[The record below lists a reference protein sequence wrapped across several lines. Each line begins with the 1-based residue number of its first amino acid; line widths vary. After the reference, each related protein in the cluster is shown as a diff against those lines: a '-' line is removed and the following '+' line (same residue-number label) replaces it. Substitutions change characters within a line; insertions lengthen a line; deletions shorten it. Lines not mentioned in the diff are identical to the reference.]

1 MFKVFSL
8 EKNQAFQSQN
18 MIWVEK
24 RDFLPK
30 IRKKDH
36 WLALYL
42 VNTLYHTSI
51 YLVDI
56 GARYHLDHAYN
67 YRKAHLCMYSLMS
80 ECPKKKKIKIE
91 WLDVMHVLSVC
102 FLTIAKYKS
111 RLA

>member
-30 IRKKDH
+30 IRKKNH
-36 WLALYL
+36 WLAEYL
-42 VNTLYHTSI
+42 NTLYHTI

-67 YRKAHLCMYSLMS
+67 YRKAHLCVYSLMS